1 MISCWNCNYRWFL
14 SSSRWF
20 SVYFFPGGL
29 SSQWKC
35 LKWMCK
41 TSWTS
46 ALEWRETKN
55 IGGHGQNSLKLQ
67 WYDIEIYWNQGQ
79 GGDFK
84 DSLSYYILLIVL
96 KLKPPT
102 TGSKWCPWCVCVLF
116 PTYYVLMF
124 HWYFS
129 TKIPCM
135 ALTRNW
141 KHLPWRLVQHE
152 SITRLKNGRKK
163 SG

>member
-102 TGSKWCPWCVCVLF
+102 TGSKWCPWCVCVCVVSYLLRSHVSLIF
-116 PTYYVLMF
+116 LYKDTLYGINSELEASSLKIGSTWIHYPT
-124 HWYFS
+124 
-129 TKIPCM
+129 
-135 ALTRNW
+135 
-141 KHLPWRLVQHE
+141 
-152 SITRLKNGRKK
+152 
-163 SG
+163 